1 MGKKIEPTIFERDG
15 SIFLVAPVAPL
26 TPADGEIEHFAFAEQ
41 LKKSAPN
48 ENLLWLRGNYV
59 EAEKPNAN
67 GHVWT
72 AGELSIKS
80 LTPMFMPVTVM
91 HDPRTAVGLIAEAG
105 LRVPEKDDVPRA
117 RIETAMA
124 LWQHR
129 WPDVCEEAMVNYKA
143 GSLMQSMECRSPWY
157 TCAECGE
164 SFAKLPDGAER
175 KNWCPHMK
183 ASDGHGARILGDVTF
198 TGTGLIFGTRGAR
211 GAYDQAHLDVF
222 QDEVA
227 EFHHKA
233 QHDRP
238 RRRRRTSMDPIEISR
253 DEYAELTKRPTADE
267 LAAEKARADK
277 AEQEK
282 TAAEAKAEEKE
293 QEAQR
298 EKDRADA
305 AEKKV
310 SEAEEEQA
318 KDTLSKERIGKLGQG
333 FLAKLGE
340 FTRTRVEEQA
350 RTLSEE
356 DWEARLKELE
366 ESTQVARDEG
376 GPAAPADDASA
387 SAPGGGGNG
396 GTPSKPGEFSREEV
410 ARAHAGSGGG
420 GGDTEPSPEARSSV
434 MRGLM
439 PSKATAGRE

>member
-26 TPADGEIEHFAFAEQ
+26 TPSEEEIEHFAFAQQ
-41 LKKSAPN
+41 LKQAAPN
-48 ENLLWLRGNYV
+48 ENLMWLRGNYV
-59 EAEKPNAN
+59 EADKPNAN

-105 LRVPEKDDVPRA
+105 LKVPEKDDVPRS

-129 WPDVCEEAMVNYKA
+129 FPEVCEEAMLNYNA

-164 SFAKLPDGAER
+164 SFAKLPDSGER
-175 KNWCPHMK
+175 KNWCQHMR
-183 ASDGHGARILGDVTF
+183 ASDGNGARILGDVTF

-211 GAYDQAHLDVF
+211 GAYDQAHLEVF

-253 DEYAELTKRPTADE
+253 EEYAELNKRPTAE
-267 LAAEKARADK
+267 EFAAEKQRADE
-277 AEQEK
+277 AEAAKE
-282 TAAEAKAEEKE
+282 AAEKQAEEKE
-293 QEAQR
+293 AEAQR
-298 EKDRADA
+298 EKTRAD
-305 AEKKV
+305 
-310 SEAEEEQA
+310 EAESKVTKAEEDKA
-318 KDTLSKERIGKLGQG
+318 KDDLATERMQKLGTG
-333 FLAKLGE
+333 FLDKLGE
-340 FTRTRVEEQA
+340 FTRGRVEDQA

-376 GPAAPADDASA
+376 GTPTPTDDAA
-387 SAPGGGGNG
+387 KANG
-396 GTPSKPGEFSREEV
+396 GVVGSSKPGEFTRDEV
-410 ARAHAGSGGG
+410 ARANAGNGGG
-420 GGDTEPSPEARSSV
+420 NPDAEPSPEKRASV
-434 MRGLM
+434 MRGLT
-439 PSKATAGRE
+439 PSKSTAGRE

>member
-1 MGKKIEPTIFERDG
+1 MGKKIEPTIFERNG
-15 SIFLVAPVAPL
+15 SVFLVAPVAPL
-26 TPADGEIEHFAFAEQ
+26 TPAEGEIEHFAFAEQ

-59 EAEKPNAN
+59 EADNPNAN

-105 LRVPEKDDVPRA
+105 LRVPERDDVPRS

-129 WPDVCEEAMVNYKA
+129 FPEVCEEAMLNYKA

-157 TCAECGE
+157 TCVECGE

-183 ASDGHGARILGDVTF
+183 ASDGQGARILGDVTF

-211 GAYDQAHLDVF
+211 GAYDQAHLEVF

-253 DEYAELTKRPTADE
+253 EEYAELTKRPTAE
-267 LAAEKARADK
+267 EFAAEKQRADQ
-277 AEQEK
+277 AEADK
-282 TAAEAKAEEKE
+282 NAAEAKAEEKE
-293 QEAQR
+293 AEAQR

-305 AEKKV
+305 AEAKV
-310 SEAEEEQA
+310 TQAEEDAA
-318 KDTLSKERIGKLGQG
+318 KDTLAKERIGKLGQG

-340 FTRTRVEEQA
+340 FTRTRVEDQA
-350 RTLSEE
+350 RSLTEE
-356 DWEARLKELE
+356 EWEARLKELE

-376 GPAAPADDASA
+376 GPATPADEASA

-396 GTPSKPGEFSREEV
+396 NGTKPGEFSREEV
-410 ARAHAGSGGG
+410 ARANPAGGG
-420 GGDTEPSPEARSSV
+420 GGDTEPSPEQRSSV

-439 PSKATAGRE
+439 PSKPTAASE

>member
-1 MGKKIEPTIFERDG
+1 MGKIEPTIFERNG
-15 SIFLVAPVAPL
+15 SIFLVAPVSPL
-26 TPADGEIEHFAFAEQ
+26 TPGEEEIEHFAFAEQ
-41 LKKSAPN
+41 LKKAAPN

-59 EAEKPNAN
+59 EADNPNAN
-67 GHVWT
+67 GHIWT

-105 LRVPEKDDVPRA
+105 LKVPERDEVPRS

-129 WPDVCEEAMVNYKA
+129 FPEVCEEALLNYKA

-164 SFAKLPDGAER
+164 SFAKLPDRAER
-175 KNWCPHMK
+175 KNWCQHMK
-183 ASDGHGARILGDVTF
+183 ASEGHGARILGDVTF

-211 GAYDQAHLDVF
+211 GAYDQAHLEIF

-253 DEYAELTKRPTADE
+253 EDYAELTKRPTAE
-267 LAAEKARADK
+267 EFAAEKQRADK
-277 AEQEK
+277 AEADK
-282 TAAEAKAEEKE
+282 AEAERKAEEKE

-310 SEAEEEQA
+310 TEAEEESA
-318 KDTLSKERIGKLGQG
+318 KDTLAKDRLGKLGQG

-340 FTRTRVEEQA
+340 FTRTRVEDQA

-376 GPAAPADDASA
+376 GPAAPAEASA
-387 SAPGGGGNG
+387 SATPPSGGG
-396 GTPSKPGEFSREEV
+396 TKPGEFSRDEI
-410 ARAHAGSGGG
+410 ARANAGNGGGSG
-420 GGDTEPSPEARSSV
+420 DSEPSPEQRTSV

-439 PSKATAGRE
+439 PSKSTAASE

>member
-1 MGKKIEPTIFERDG
+1 MGKKIEPTIFEREG

-26 TPADGEIEHFAFAEQ
+26 TPGAEEIENYAFAQQ
-41 LKKSAPN
+41 LKNAAPN
-48 ENLLWLRGNYV
+48 ENLMWLRGNYV
-59 EAEKPNAN
+59 EADNPNAN
-67 GHVWT
+67 GHIWT

-105 LRVPEKDDVPRA
+105 LKVPEKDDVPRS

-129 WPDVCEEAMVNYKA
+129 FPEVCEEAMHNYNA

-164 SFAKLPDGAER
+164 SFAKLPEGAES
-175 KNWCPHMK
+175 KNWCQHMK

-198 TGTGLIFGTRGAR
+198 TGTGLIFGSRGAR
-211 GAYDQAHLDVF
+211 GAYDQAHLEVF

-253 DEYAELTKRPTADE
+253 EEYAELQKRPTPEE
-267 LAAEKARADK
+267 LAAEKQRADK
-277 AEQEK
+277 AEADK
-282 TAAEAKAEEKE
+282 AEAEKKAEEKE

-305 AEKKV
+305 AEQKV
-310 SEAEEEQA
+310 TQAEEESA
-318 KDTLSKERIGKLGQG
+318 KDSLAKDRFSKLGQG

-340 FTRTRVEEQA
+340 FTRTRVEDQA

-376 GPAAPADDASA
+376 GPAPTPEASA
-387 SAPGGGGNG
+387 AAAPSG
-396 GTPSKPGEFSREEV
+396 GTPSKPGEFTREEV
-410 ARAHAGSGGG
+410 ARANTGGPGGSEHA
-420 GGDTEPSPEARSSV
+420 DPSPEQRSSV

-439 PSKATAGRE
+439 PSKSTAGRE